1 MLQALVDLQPGMLI
15 RDKYQILERIGVGG
29 MATVYKAKHLT
40 FNEVRA
46 IKVVSASL
54 MSDPDFLNRF
64 KKEAIITRRLRHP
77 NAVQLDDFDV
87 MEDGRPFIVMEHV
100 QGRNLRSLIHDQG
113 PLAVSRA
120 LNIAGQVASA
130 LAAAHKLGI
139 VHRDIKPDNILVI
152 APATRGPGGGSDLVK
167 VLDFGI
173 AKVRDGY
180 ESVSG
185 GSATAAGMVVGTPQ
199 YVSPEQASGK
209 IGDQIDGRSDLY
221 SLGVV
226 LYEMLTCRLPFNSDT
241 PMGFLVH
248 HMHTAPTPPNGI
260 RPDVRLPDPVVAL
273 LMKSLEKDRS
283 KRFQTADE
291 MMAAMANPQMLARG
305 GGFAAAG
312 SAAAAPAAGSR
323 PAAAGTPFSAPAGSH
338 MASRPAAAAATA
350 VSPQRAPAR
359 AGNHASANP
368 AKRDAAAAA
377 AVATQTPSVPLEGTV
392 FDETLKIRKPALA
405 ISIPWENISRKHMG
419 IAAAVVIVLVLAGV
433 MLHRSSPS
441 AAAVAV
447 NTEDD
452 ARILQDVKDALAE
465 SDALRRDPITPSVH
479 GAVVTLSGK
488 VRQSYE
494 SEIAQSLAN
503 NVDGVREV
511 RNKLDVVEAPE
522 QREQVW
528 RSEKNAP
535 PPVSASARRQAQR
548 EVTWG
553 RRRMALRDMVGAEA
567 AFHRALQAD
576 PTNSDAQVGLREIQQ
591 LSKGK

>member
-1 MLQALVDLQPGMLI
+1 MLI

-46 IKVVSASL
+46 IKVVSSSL

-100 QGRNLRSLIHDQG
+100 QGRNLRSLIHDSG

-120 LNIAGQVASA
+120 LNLAGQVASA

-139 VHRDIKPDNILVI
+139 VHRDIKPDNILVV
-152 APATRGPGGGSDLVK
+152 APAARAAGGGGDMVK

-173 AKVRDGY
+173 AKIRDGY

-226 LYEMLTCRLPFNSDT
+226 LYEMLTCRLPFTSET
-241 PMGFLVH
+241 PVGYLVH
-248 HMHTAPTPPNGI
+248 HMHTAPTPPNAI
-260 RPDVRLPDPVVAL
+260 RPDVRLPDPVAAL
-273 LMKSLEKDRS
+273 LMKALEKDRN

-291 MMAAMANPQMLARG
+291 MMAALSNPQLQARVG
-305 GGFAAAG
+305 GW
-312 SAAAAPAAGSR
+312 AAPSGPGAA
-323 PAAAGTPFSAPAGSH
+323 P
-338 MASRPAAAAATA
+338 SRPAAAASSRPAAGGAAAAATV

-359 AGNHASANP
+359 A
-368 AKRDAAAAA
+368 AAANAKPGNRGGVAA
-377 AVATQTPSVPLEGTV
+377 AVATAPQSSQAEAPLEGTV
-392 FDETLKIRKPALA
+392 FDETLKMRKPALG
-405 ISIPWENISRKHMG
+405 ISWENVSRKQLG
-419 IAAAVVIVLVLAGV
+419 IAATVVFVLVLAGM
-433 MLHRSSPS
+433 MLHHSSPAS
-441 AAAVAV
+441 VANV
-447 NTEDD
+447 GVSTEDD
-452 ARILQDVKDALAE
+452 GRILQDVKEAFAG
-465 SDALRRDPITPSVH
+465 SDALRRDPITPSVQ

-488 VRQSYE
+488 VRHSYE
-494 SEIAQSLAN
+494 SEIAQSLAA

-511 RNKLDVVEAPE
+511 RNRLDVLEAPE

-528 RSEKNAP
+528 RSEKDAP
-535 PPVSASARRQAQR
+535 PPPSASARRQAQR

-553 RRRMALRDMVGAEA
+553 RRRMALRDPVGAEA
-567 AFHRALQAD
+567 AFRRALQAD
-576 PTNSDAQVGLREIQQ
+576 PSNSDAQQGLRDVQQ
-591 LSKGK
+591 AGKGR